1 MPFLYFCE
9 KGQNMIKEIRT
20 LRTLEALTGE
30 GSQKSKQSLIKESI
44 NPTLEYILDT
54 CFNPFV
60 TTKLHKL
67 NFPETPKAPN
77 PNIWEEFKELVE
89 DLKKAPAANDSLRE
103 RAQSLIS
110 YRLSDDDSEDTELRK
125 NLMKVLTKRM
135 NIGIGAKLINKALG
149 RELIPDPS
157 LMLATDDH
165 STIEKWERI
174 YCEEKYD
181 GVRVI
186 AIYKNGQI
194 SYFTRA
200 FNELDAS
207 CFPKITFDLK
217 LSMINS
223 GLVGN
228 WFFDGELTDL
238 NRKSVSGKVTQI
250 LKGTASEDIEK
261 GILFNVFD
269 FDELDTL
276 DKGSGVLEY
285 GDRRNTLESVLK
297 GLGDE
302 SPVKIAQMW
311 ELSDPSEVASIYKKI
326 VDVGG
331 EGVIC
336 KDGGVY
342 ECKRSKSWVKFK
354 EVNECDLEITGW
366 YPGEGKREGFIGGFI
381 LTDQSKTLNVRVGAG
396 FTDNDLQTLS
406 VNADQHIGKIAAVQ
420 YNVTITD
427 KHGNRSLFLPR
438 FISVRDDKNVADDLS
453 SKF

>member
-1 MPFLYFCE
+1 MVFDE
-9 KGQNMIKEIRT
+9 MVNSIKILKVVES
-20 LRTLEALTGE
+20 LTGE
-30 GSQKSKQSLIKESI
+30 GSQKAKQALIKASI
-44 NPTLEYILDT
+44 NPKLEYILDT

-67 NFPETPKAPN
+67 NFPEKSKEPN
-77 PNIWEEFKELVE
+77 PDLWNEFKDLVE
-89 DLKKAPAANDSLRE
+89 DLKKAPAANDSLRS
-103 RAQSLIS
+103 RAETLLAYQ
-110 YRLSDDDSEDTELRK
+110 LSDNEKEDEELRK
-125 NLMKVLTKRM
+125 SLMKILTKRM
-135 NIGIGAKLINKALG
+135 NIGIGAKLINKSVS

-165 STIEKWERI
+165 STIDKWDKI

-186 AIYKNGQI
+186 AVYKNGEI

-200 FNELDAS
+200 FNELDSS

-217 LSMINS
+217 LCIINS
-223 GLVGN
+223 GLSGN

-250 LKGTASEDIEK
+250 LKGTASNDIES
-261 GILFNVFD
+261 GFLFNVFD
-269 FDELDTL
+269 FDELVTL
-276 DKGSGVLEY
+276 DKGTGVLEY
-285 GDRRNTLESVLK
+285 LDRRHTLETITGCLP
-297 GLGDE
+297 E
-302 SPVKIAQMW
+302 TSPVKLAQMW
-311 ELSDPSEVASIYKKI
+311 ELSDPGEVPAIYKKI
-326 VDVGG
+326 VDLGG

-336 KDGGVY
+336 KDNGVY

-354 EVNECDLEITGW
+354 EVNECDLEIVGW

-381 LTDQSKTLNVRVGAG
+381 MTDASKTLNVKVGSG
-396 FTDNDLQTLS
+396 FTDNDLKSLS
-406 VNADQHIGKIAAVQ
+406 KDPDSHIGKIAAVL

-427 KHGNRSLFLPR
+427 KHENRSLFLPR
-438 FISVRDDKNVADDLS
+438 FVDIRHDKDSADDLS